1 MKGKDMTQ
9 PTLLFLHTS
18 PVHVATFERLVAEC
32 VIDPASVALE
42 HVVDESLL
50 QEAREQGGVTPALR
64 ARIECYVEE
73 GVEHGAS
80 VIVCTCS
87 TIGASVE
94 EYSDQ
99 VPVTVM
105 RVDRAM
111 AEEAVRQGE
120 CILLVAALESTL
132 APTRELLLDAARR
145 AGKAIDIVELLCR
158 EAWAHFERGDQQA
171 YLGEIATQLRAHA
184 HEADVVV
191 LSQASMAGVSDLC
204 PDLGLPMLTSPR
216 LGTLAALHAYQ
227 ARQEQAA
234 SNREPEHDARREEAP
249 QQ

>member
-1 MKGKDMTQ
+1 MTQ
-9 PTLLFLHTS
+9 STLLFLHTS
-18 PVHVATFERLVAEC
+18 PVHIATFERLVAEYTAE
-32 VIDPASVALE
+32 PANVTIE
-42 HVVDESLL
+42 HMVDESLL

-64 ARIECYVEE
+64 ARIERYVDE
-73 GVEHGAS
+73 GVERGAS

-87 TIGASVE
+87 TIGAGVE

-99 VPVTVM
+99 VTVM

-120 CILLVAALESTL
+120 RILLVAALESTL

-171 YLGEIATQLRAHA
+171 YLDEIATQLRAHA

-216 LGTLAALHAYQ
+216 LGTLAALHAYK

-234 SNREPEHDARREEAP
+234 SNSEPEHDARREEAS